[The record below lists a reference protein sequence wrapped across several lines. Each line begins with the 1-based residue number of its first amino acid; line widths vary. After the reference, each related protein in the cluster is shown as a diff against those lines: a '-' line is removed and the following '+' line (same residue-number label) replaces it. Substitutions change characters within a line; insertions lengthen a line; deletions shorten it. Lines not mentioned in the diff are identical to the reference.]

1 MLKQHQIIFD
11 QVCLAGAALVFG
23 TVMTAVP
30 AIAQTHPVSTH
41 ELLMSQVNEPADE
54 GVPSE
59 LYHDV
64 EGTVKS
70 LNGDRVQL
78 VLDNGQERTYRVPES
93 VQRRY
98 RMAPGS
104 KVVLT
109 VRDTDN
115 DVVDVGLPGQP
126 ALDQ

>member
-1 MLKQHQIIFD
+1 MLKHHQTISYRE
-11 QVCLAGAALVFG
+11 CLAGVALVFG
-23 TVMTAVP
+23 TVMTAIP
-30 AIAQTHPVSTH
+30 AIAQTHSIFIH
-41 ELLMSQVNEPADE
+41 EPLISQVNEPADE
-54 GVPSE
+54 GVPVE
-59 LYHDV
+59 RYYDV
-64 EGTVKS
+64 EGTIKE

-78 VLDNGQERTYRVPES
+78 VLDNGHERTYRVPES

-104 KVVLT
+104 KIVLT
-109 VRDTDN
+109 VRDIDN